1 MISLS
6 SNPQERQY
14 KHPLKFLIQ
23 AEIQRMFL
31 TKFMWRGVCWWRVM
45 CVIILWRI
53 NISVLLL
60 LPQRPSLT
68 VLLSYHLQVIEEL
81 ARPQTHCC
89 SNCSCFFIKM
99 CHTFSFYFRRNC
111 HLFQKLPCHVIHWL
125 EINGQMVKWDTPLF
139 MGLKC
144 FFYFPWWW
152 PKPKTLL
159 QACFKS
165 LQEF

>member
-6 SNPQERQY
+6 SNLQERQY

-99 CHTFSFYFRRNC
+99 CHTFSFYLRRIVIC
-111 HLFQKLPCHVIHWL
+111 FKSFHVISFIDSKSVAKWL
-125 EINGQMVKWDTPLF
+125 NETRLF

-159 QACFKS
+159 QAGFKS